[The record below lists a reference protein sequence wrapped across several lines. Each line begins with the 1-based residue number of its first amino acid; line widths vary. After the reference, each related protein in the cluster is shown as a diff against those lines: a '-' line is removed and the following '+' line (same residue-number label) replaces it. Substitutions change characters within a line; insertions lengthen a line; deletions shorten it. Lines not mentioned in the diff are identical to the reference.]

1 MLIGAILF
9 ASGMLVG
16 IKLYKNAQQPFLDLT
31 PISNYTEQDNTV
43 VDEEGFN
50 WSDYDNYIE
59 NKLKEDIIDD

>member
-1 MLIGAILF
+1 MQSYLHLECWSELDFIRTHNNP
-9 ASGMLVG
+9 S
-16 IKLYKNAQQPFLDLT
+16 DLT